1 MIREILFRGKRKD
14 TGEWVYGY
22 FVKDPKGQYRIYY
35 QPFDEATSN
44 TYHFVN
50 PESIGQYTGLEDR
63 NGKKIFE
70 SDIVTCEIYE
80 REEYIEQESGI
91 PIKVSYDQGGFYPFY
106 KAFGWRSSVEDIEV
120 IGNVHDNPELLNQT
134 T

>member
-1 MIREILFRGKRKD
+1 MEREIIFRAKRTD
-14 TGEWVYGY
+14 GNGWVYGDLNQNHIY
-22 FVKDPKGQYRIYY
+22 HGTAILENGVINNAVDKD
-35 QPFDEATSN
+35 T
-44 TYHFVN
+44 V
-50 PESIGQYTGLEDR
+50 GQYTGLKDK
-63 NGKKIFE
+63 NGVKIFE
-70 SDIVTCEIYE
+70 GDIVTCEIYE